1 MSKRLLL
8 LSNSKN
14 HGQEYLEHAAHS
26 IRHFL
31 GDNVKTV
38 AFVPYAGV
46 TVPFDQYTGI
56 VREHFGPWGYEI
68 ESVHESGDPRKT
80 VERADA
86 VVVGGGNTFH
96 LLKKMYENNLIDLI
110 RRRVNEGI
118 PYVGWS
124 AGSNLACPTI
134 RTTNDM
140 PIVEP
145 PSFDSIHL
153 IPFQINPHYLDQHP
167 EGHAGE
173 TREQRILEFVEANP
187 DLADVC
193 VSDAFQ
199 QGADVRVFSG
209 EPGSSL
215 DAEGG
220 GIGARLRY
228 RWRVQREPAN
238 AGAALGVDL
247 AG

>member
-8 LSNSKN
+8 LSNSRN

-26 IRHFL
+26 IRRFL
-31 GDNVKTV
+31 GDSVKTV

-46 TVPFDQYTGI
+46 TVSFDQYAGV
-56 VREHFGPWGYEI
+56 VRERFGPWGYDI
-68 ESVHESGDPRKT
+68 ESVHESDARGT

-96 LLKKMYENNLIDLI
+96 LLKQMYENGLLDVV
-110 RRRVNEGI
+110 RGRVNDGI

-145 PSFDSIHL
+145 PSFDAINL

-173 TREQRILEFVEANP
+173 TREQRILEFIEANP
-187 DLADVC
+187 DMFVVGLREGSILRLED
-193 VSDAFQ
+193 
-199 QGADVRVFSG
+199 
-209 EPGSSL
+209 SSL
-215 DAEGG
+215 D
-220 GIGARLRY
+220 L
-228 RWRVQREPAN
+228 
-238 AGAALGVDL
+238 LGNKPMRIFRKGQDATECQPGDSL
-247 AG
+247 AFLMG

>member
-110 RRRVNEGI
+110 RGRVNEGI

-187 DLADVC
+187 DMFVVGLREGSMLRLED
-193 VSDAFQ
+193 
-199 QGADVRVFSG
+199 
-209 EPGSSL
+209 SSL
-215 DAEGG
+215 DLLGNKPM
-220 GIGARLRY
+220 
-228 RWRVQREPAN
+228 RVFRKGQDTTECQP
-238 AGAALGVDL
+238 GDSL
-247 AG
+247 AFLMG